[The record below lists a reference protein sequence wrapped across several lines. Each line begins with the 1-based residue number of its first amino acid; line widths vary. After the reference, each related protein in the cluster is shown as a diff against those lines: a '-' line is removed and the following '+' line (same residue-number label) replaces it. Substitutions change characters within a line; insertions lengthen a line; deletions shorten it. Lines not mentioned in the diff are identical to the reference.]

1 MRANCTNFLLFS
13 EEETLQMRLVKS
25 KKKVETEAQQFNKKM
40 NTLKISS
47 AIVKL
52 TDTSKRVLSLE
63 ETVKSQI
70 VERILIEKHPPAEP
84 LNNNYITSCSEDTI
98 PFHSTFDQI
107 NAQKIGKAVMTTHGS
122 HGPSGLNA
130 NEWRRILRHFGQH
143 SVEISKTL
151 AKMAQK
157 ISTELLSPELLEPY
171 NACGL
176 IPFDKNPGDR
186 PIGMWAK
193 SSAE

>member
-1 MRANCTNFLLFS
+1 MRANWTNFLLFN

-70 VERILIEKHPPAEP
+70 VE
-84 LNNNYITSCSEDTI
+84 
-98 PFHSTFDQI
+98 
-107 NAQKIGKAVMTTHGS
+107 
-122 HGPSGLNA
+122 
-130 NEWRRILRHFGQH
+130 
-143 SVEISKTL
+143 
-151 AKMAQK
+151 
-157 ISTELLSPELLEPY
+157 
-171 NACGL
+171 
-176 IPFDKNPGDR
+176 
-186 PIGMWAK
+186 
-193 SSAE
+193 